1 MFSLTGDKELSEE
14 EDDLD
19 FSRAAGSLSSGLNN
33 IFGGSQTPHSSAS
46 NSRLIYQAPKQ
57 PSSRE
62 EMRNVEIVQTE
73 EVRREERLEVMSSV
87 SSGVKMATAVSA
99 YRYENNGYESLG
111 KLGLAIIGKKESS
124 CYQLL
129 LYRGKQSAVT
139 VANISP
145 RFVLRIQQDNYANF
159 TDEAGKSWTVCF
171 DSQDVM
177 INFTKQ
183 LVGKQN
189 NMLLLSMDSLLGE
202 LPPD

>member
-1 MFSLTGDKELSEE
+1 MFSLAGDNLSEE

-19 FSRAAGSLSSGLNN
+19 FTRLGGNTSSGLNN
-33 IFGGSQTPHSSAS
+33 IFGGSQSQHSSAS
-46 NSRLIYQAPKQ
+46 NSKLVYQAPKQ
-57 PSSRE
+57 PSAPA
-62 EMRNVEIVQTE
+62 EMRNVEIVQTD
-73 EVRREERLEVMSSV
+73 EVRREERLDVMSNV

-99 YRYENNGYESLG
+99 YRYETNGYESLG

-183 LVGKQN
+183 LVRQEGQH
-189 NMLLLSMDSLLGE
+189 LG
-202 LPPD
+202 PTRCSS

>member
-1 MFSLTGDKELSEE
+1 MFSLAGDNLSDE

-19 FSRAAGSLSSGLNN
+19 FSRLAGNNSSGLNN
-33 IFGGSQTPHSSAS
+33 IFGGPQSQHSSAS
-46 NSRLIYQAPKQ
+46 NSKLVYQAPKQ
-57 PSSRE
+57 PSGQ
-62 EMRNVEIVQTE
+62 MRNVEIVQTD
-73 EVRREERLEVMSSV
+73 EVRREERLDVMSNV

-99 YRYENNGYESLG
+99 YRYENSGYESLG

-183 LVGKQN
+183 LVRLKHFITF
-189 NMLLLSMDSLLGE
+189 
-202 LPPD
+202 

>member
-1 MFSLTGDKELSEE
+1 MFSLTGDKDISEE

-19 FSRAAGSLSSGLNN
+19 FSRPIGNNQSSGLNN
-33 IFGGSQTPHSSAS
+33 IFGGGQTQHSSAS
-46 NSRLIYQAPKQ
+46 NSKLVYQAPKQ
-57 PSSRE
+57 PSR

-73 EVRREERLEVMSSV
+73 EVRREERLDVMSNV

-99 YRYENNGYESLG
+99 YRYESSGYESLG

-183 LVGKQN
+183 LVRK
-189 NMLLLSMDSLLGE
+189 
-202 LPPD
+202 LPPRDGQVE